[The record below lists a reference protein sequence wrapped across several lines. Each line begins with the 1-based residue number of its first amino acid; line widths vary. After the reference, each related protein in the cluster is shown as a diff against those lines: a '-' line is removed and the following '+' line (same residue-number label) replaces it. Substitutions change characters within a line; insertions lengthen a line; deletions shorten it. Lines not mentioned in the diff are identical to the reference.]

1 MSREEFLN
9 ELEKLLCDVSETEK
23 AEALQYYREY
33 FEDANMPDEEV
44 IKQLGSA
51 SSVANSIREEL
62 ADKELVPY
70 TPDANGEADHAGAQ
84 EHKAENNNQS
94 GQGAT
99 VENKKDDK
107 ETWLVILLVVVGI
120 FCSPL
125 IIGGCAALLGVL
137 LAVIGVLL
145 GIVLASAICVV
156 AFGIAAVALLIGT
169 VIKLFV
175 SPVAAIL
182 LLGTCLVCT
191 GLCFLS
197 ILITIKMCTYILPGF
212 FVGLGKLIAMPFRKK
227 QSGMA

>member
-1 MSREEFLN
+1 MNKEAFLN
-9 ELEKLLCDVSETEK
+9 ELEQLLCDISKTERE
-23 AEALQYYREY
+23 EALQYYREY
-33 FEDANMPDEEV
+33 FEDANMPEEEV

-62 ADKELVPY
+62 ADKEVVPY
-70 TPDANGEADHAGAQ
+70 TPKDNGENRNSGTEYQKAQ
-84 EHKAENNNQS
+84 DSDWKMQEEK
-94 GQGAT
+94 T
-99 VENKKDDK
+99 KDDK
-107 ETWLVILLVVVGI
+107 DTWLVILLVVVGI

-182 LLGTCLVCT
+182 LLGSCLVCT